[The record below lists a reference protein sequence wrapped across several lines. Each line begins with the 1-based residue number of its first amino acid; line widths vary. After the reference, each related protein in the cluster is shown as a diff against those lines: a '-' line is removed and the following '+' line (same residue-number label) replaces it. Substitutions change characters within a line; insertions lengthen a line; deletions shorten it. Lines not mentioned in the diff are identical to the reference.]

1 VRFDVSVHNVIVV
14 AVAQRFCDLP
24 HVVAA
29 KKKRRGRIAGAAR
42 IGVTLSHSPGH
53 RFAVHKTCH
62 GAAHDLK
69 AQVGA
74 VHAAMQ
80 KRLKFRTRA
89 ACLIG

>member
-29 KKKRRGRIAGAAR
+29 KKRDGVESRVPPVSVSPYLTHLATASLYTKPAMARRTI
-42 IGVTLSHSPGH
+42 SKH
-53 RFAVHKTCH
+53 RSEPSMLQCRSV
-62 GAAHDLK
+62 
-69 AQVGA
+69 
-74 VHAAMQ
+74 
-80 KRLKFRTRA
+80 LKFRTRA